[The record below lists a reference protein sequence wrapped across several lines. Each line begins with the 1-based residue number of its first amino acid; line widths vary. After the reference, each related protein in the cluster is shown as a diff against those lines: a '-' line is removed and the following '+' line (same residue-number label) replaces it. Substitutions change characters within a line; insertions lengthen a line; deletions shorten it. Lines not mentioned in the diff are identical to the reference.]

1 MAYVAPHLYLLQ
13 FPSLVS
19 RNVPSTG
26 LLHPWLGLF
35 LGIFILFEAIVNR
48 IVFLISLSVSSL
60 LAYKMQLISGY

>member
-1 MAYVAPHLYLLQ
+1 MAYVAPRLYLLQ

-35 LGIFILFEAIVNR
+35 LGIFILFEAIVNGN
-48 IVFLISLSVSSL
+48 VFLISLSISSL
-60 LAYKMQLISGY
+60 LAYKMQLIS